1 MLSMSDHG
9 DEDSEA
15 EETPEESES
24 EPEIEA
30 DMAVVPPLIPFPDK
44 LDLDG
49 NIATNWKKFKRT
61 WDNSE
66 IASGISGKDTKLR
79 TATLLTCVGAEAMD
93 IFDGFALT
101 MKMTKRTLQKSS
113 RNLRHFA

>member
-15 EETPEESES
+15 EETAEESES

-30 DMAVVPPLIPFPDK
+30 RSEADMAVVPSLIPFPGK
-44 LDLDG
+44 LDG

-61 WDNSE
+61 WDNYE
-66 IASGISGKDTKLR
+66 IASGLSGKDTKLR

-93 IFDGFALT
+93 IFDGFAFDNEDDT
-101 MKMTKRTLQKSS
+101 RGS
-113 RNLRHFA
+113 

>member
-15 EETPEESES
+15 EESES

-30 DMAVVPPLIPFPDK
+30 RSEADMAVVPFLIPFPGK

-49 NIATNWKKFKRT
+49 NIATNWKTFKRT

-66 IASGISGKDTKLR
+66 IASSGVSS
-79 TATLLTCVGAEAMD
+79 ASMSSSPWSD
-93 IFDGFALT
+93 IE
-101 MKMTKRTLQKSS
+101 SI
-113 RNLRHFA
+113 